1 MVRSKLMVA
10 LACATLIAC
19 TGGMTQRERLI
30 EQDVL
35 QNRLAT
41 WVRVTNNAQVD
52 SLVALYMPGPDV
64 RVVRPDGQRTQGW
77 EQLDEKVKYFYR
89 SINYMNFV
97 MQDPR
102 TVVLSTEV
110 AISSFRH
117 STDIVAAGG
126 VRRPVS
132 AGHGTLVWLKD
143 PQDNLWKISL
153 QHISTNAPAMN

>member
-19 TGGMTQRERLI
+19 TGGMTQRERLL
-30 EQDVL
+30 EQEVL

-41 WVRVTNNAQVD
+41 WVRVLNNARVD
-52 SLVALYMPGPDV
+52 SLLALYMPGSEV
-64 RVVRPDGQRTQGW
+64 RVVWPDGQRTQGW
-77 EQLDEKVKYFYR
+77 EALDEQVRYFYR

-97 MQDPR
+97 MQDPS
-102 TVVLSTEV
+102 TVVLSSEI
-110 AISSFRH
+110 AISNFRH

-126 VRRPVS
+126 RRRPVS
-132 AGHGTLVWLKD
+132 AGHGTLLWLKD

-153 QHISTNAPAMN
+153 EHISTNQPVTN